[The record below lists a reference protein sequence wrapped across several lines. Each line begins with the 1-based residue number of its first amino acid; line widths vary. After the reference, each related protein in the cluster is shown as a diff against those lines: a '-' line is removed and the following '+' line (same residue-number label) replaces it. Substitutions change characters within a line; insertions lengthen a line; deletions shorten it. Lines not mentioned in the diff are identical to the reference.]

1 MNGIVP
7 LQVRLRA
14 ALVLAATL
22 AAAGAAAQTY
32 PTKAI
37 RLMVGYPP
45 GGSGDFLTRIVADE
59 MTKDLGVQ
67 VITDNRPG
75 AGATLASDV
84 VAKSAADGYTLL
96 NSTHHA
102 VNKALYKK
110 LAYDP
115 DRDFAAITQV
125 ASGPVIICVN
135 NDVPVKNL
143 KELIAYAKANPGKLF
158 SAASGNG
165 SAPHLG
171 AVQFESVAGVHFT
184 TVQFK
189 GGGPAALSLMAGDT
203 QVMFATPPTVMGFIH
218 GGRMRALAVS
228 SRLASAAIPSIPGAE
243 EAGLPGYDYRFAFG
257 LYAPTGT
264 PPPVI
269 RRVFAAAVKGL
280 AKPEVREKI
289 AAQGLDAA
297 PSASP
302 EAFEAQ
308 LRAEAPMWERVV
320 RDSGARVE

>member
-1 MNGIVP
+1 MRTTMHRIAAILVP
-7 LQVRLRA
+7 LMFAVN
-14 ALVLAATL
+14 
-22 AAAGAAAQTY
+22 AAAQGF
-32 PTKAI
+32 PNHPIK
-37 RLMVGYPP
+37 LVVGYPP
-45 GGSGDFLTRIVADE
+45 GGSGDFLTRIIAE
-59 MTKDLGVQ
+59 EIAKELGVA

-84 VAKSAADGYTLL
+84 VAKSAPDGYTLL
-96 NSTHHA
+96 NSSHHA
-102 VNKALYKK
+102 VNKALYKH

-115 DRDFAAITQV
+115 DRDFAPITQV
-125 ASGPVIICVN
+125 AVGPVVICVN
-135 NDVPVKNL
+135 NDLPVKNL
-143 KELIAYAKANPGKLF
+143 RELIAYAKANPGKLF

-171 AVQFESVAGVHFT
+171 AVQFEAVAGVHFT

-218 GGRMRALAVS
+218 AGKMRALAVS
-228 SRLASAAIPSIPGAE
+228 SRLATSAIPGVPGAE

-257 LYAPTGT
+257 LYAPAGT
-264 PPPVI
+264 PQPVLQ
-269 RRVFAAAVKGL
+269 RLFLAATRGL

-289 AAQGLDAA
+289 AVQGMDAA
-297 PSASP
+297 ASASIA
-302 EAFEAQ
+302 AFDTQ

-320 RDSGARVE
+320 RDSGAHVE